1 MSSRRGRC
9 GLTQEKLLELQKT
22 IKAIDVNGRCQT
34 LYEDDAG
41 IEQSCGCL
49 FTKHHSELEQ
59 GKFTS
64 FAHIAL
70 TVADFTSRCCST
82 S

>member
-9 GLTQEKLLELQKT
+9 GLTQEKLLELNKVEQT
-22 IKAIDVNGRCQT
+22 IVKGRCQMP
-34 LYEDDAG
+34 YEDDEG

-59 GKFTS
+59 GKFS
-64 FAHIAL
+64 SVVHIAL
-70 TVADFTSRCCST
+70 TVADFPSCCS
-82 S
+82 SIS